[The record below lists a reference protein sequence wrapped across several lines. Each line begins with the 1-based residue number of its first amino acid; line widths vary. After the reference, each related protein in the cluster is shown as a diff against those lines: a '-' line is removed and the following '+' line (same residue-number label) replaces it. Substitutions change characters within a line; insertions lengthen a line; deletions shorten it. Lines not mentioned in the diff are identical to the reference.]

1 MKNALAEERKFF
13 AVYRCLQR
21 QLADIRARH
30 ECFFSRAREDQHAH
44 GLITARVEQRMLQ
57 LFHRFAVQRI
67 QHLRPVE
74 GDIRN
79 SVPLFVQNIFVTHLF
94 LLLGSAFL
102 GVLGVSTLSFSF
114 YFLPAAKTSSP

>member
-1 MKNALAEERKFF
+1 ML
-13 AVYRCLQR
+13 
-21 QLADIRARH
+21 
-30 ECFFSRAREDQHAH
+30 FSRAREDQHAH
-44 GLITARVEQRMLQ
+44 GLITGASSNACCNSSTVL
-57 LFHRFAVQRI
+57 RFSAFSTFGR
-67 QHLRPVE
+67 LK

-114 YFLPAAKTSSP
+114 LFSPPLKLRHLRIPRIE